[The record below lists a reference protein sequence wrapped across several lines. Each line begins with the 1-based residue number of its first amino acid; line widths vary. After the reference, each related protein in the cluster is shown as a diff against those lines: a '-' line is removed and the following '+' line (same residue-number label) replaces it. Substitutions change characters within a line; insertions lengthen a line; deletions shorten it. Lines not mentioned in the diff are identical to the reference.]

1 LPYCLSLLLLGHV
14 IKPSCEKSE
23 LPAEI
28 TLAHEFDLV
37 MKALAKQYHAG
48 LIKLVRDKERGNV
61 ENASSPGVK
70 GKSLSKFH
78 VKREGCL

>member
-1 LPYCLSLLLLGHV
+1 MPYYLSLLLLGHV

-23 LPAEI
+23 LSAEI

-48 LIKLVRDKERGNV
+48 LVKLVRDKERGNV
-61 ENASSPGVK
+61 ENASLPGVK
-70 GKSLSKFH
+70 GKKFEQ
-78 VKREGCL
+78 VPCE